1 MSDTP
6 ITFQSGGVDIA
17 GTIRVPDNLGAE
29 DKRPGLVILHGFGTH
44 MNAANVLR
52 PAELLEELGYIT
64 LRFDMRGCGKSG
76 GNRGRLNCGEQ
87 VEDTH
92 AAVARLA
99 AHPQVRADRIAV
111 IGSSYGGAIA
121 VASAASDPR
130 VAAVI
135 SASGWSNGE
144 RKFRQQHSTPEA
156 WTRFQ
161 DMLTEDARRR
171 DAGRAGLMVSR
182 FDIVPIPE
190 KLRGGLAGDA
200 VMSFTADTAQSI
212 YDFRPEDMVKD
223 IAPRPL
229 LLMHSSNDSV
239 TPTIESIEMFRRAGS
254 PAELHLFADTDHF
267 MLAEGN
273 ARVRATI
280 VGWLGR
286 YFPLA

>member
-1 MSDTP
+1 MSDIP
-6 ITFQSGGVDIA
+6 IVFQSGSVEIA
-17 GTIRVPDNLGAE
+17 GTIRAPNGLQPGDR
-29 DKRPGLVILHGFGTH
+29 RPAFVVLHGFGTH

-52 PAELLEELGYIT
+52 PCELLEELGYIT

-76 GNRGRLNCGEQ
+76 GNRGRLNCAEQ
-87 VEDTH
+87 VEDTK
-92 AAVARLA
+92 AAVGVLSL
-99 AHPQVRADRIAV
+99 HPQVLPDRIGV

-121 VASAASDPR
+121 VAAAASDPR

-144 RKFRQQHSTPEA
+144 RKFRQQHATPEA
-156 WTRFQ
+156 WARF
-161 DMLTEDARRR
+161 DNMLREDLRLRS
-171 DAGRAGLMVSR
+171 AGDPGLMVSR
-182 FDIVPIPE
+182 FDIVPIPP

-212 YDFRPEDMVKD
+212 FDFRPEDMVKD

-239 TPTIESIEMFRRAGS
+239 TPTTESIEMFRRAGH
-254 PAELHLFADTDHF
+254 PTELHLFADTDHF

-273 ARVRATI
+273 PRVRTTI
-280 VGWLGR
+280 VDWLQR
-286 YFPLA
+286 YSPR